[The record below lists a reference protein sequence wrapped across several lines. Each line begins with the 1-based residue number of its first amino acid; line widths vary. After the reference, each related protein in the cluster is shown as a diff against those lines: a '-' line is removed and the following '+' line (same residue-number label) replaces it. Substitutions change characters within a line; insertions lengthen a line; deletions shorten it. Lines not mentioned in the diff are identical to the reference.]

1 MQKFGQFQHFPLL
14 CHRMA
19 ACRPFTAVPWHRGLL
34 VKIEALCSFLQG
46 ENVGNFQSL
55 QKSFEEGSCAT
66 LATLES
72 KEDLHISFT
81 LVRGTEHDNTSYF
94 DSGTSYDP
102 RLEDADIQF
111 HASFVSSF
119 NVFTGLGG
127 HMKNYYGTENNC

>member
-1 MQKFGQFQHFPLL
+1 
-14 CHRMA
+14 
-19 ACRPFTAVPWHRGLL
+19 
-34 VKIEALCSFLQG
+34 
-46 ENVGNFQSL
+46 L

-111 HASFVSSF
+111 HASFVLSF

-127 HMKNYYGTENNC
+127 HMKNYYGTDFLCSFAAFCRNFLNAAAQSVDRANFH